1 MAVRSS
7 DDFIAL
13 YSQIYFACHTR
24 HVHDPESGTRVSA
37 RQASILSHLDSVEPT
52 PLSQLASHMGVT
64 VSTMS
69 IAVDR
74 LVRQGYVVRD
84 RAESDGRV
92 RHVRLTA
99 AGERLRAA
107 QKVLDA
113 RLVRAM
119 LSRLSPADRRDALR
133 GLELLGAAAREQ
145 TKERRSDQP
154 TAPSAPLT
162 VTNLV
167 SHGARY
173 ALGARDHRPAS
184 LVVVLIV
191 CVVGYVLPKS
201 HVASVSARFAAPPD
215 SIWTSLTDVAAF
227 PQWRPG
233 LSQRR
238 APA

>member
-84 RAESDGRV
+84 RAESDARV
-92 RHVRLTA
+92 RHVRLTT

-107 QKVLDA
+107 QKVLEPQ
-113 RLVRAM
+113 LVRAM
-119 LSRLSPADRRDALR
+119 LSRLSPAERRDALR
-133 GLELLGAAAREQ
+133 GLELLGTAAREQ
-145 TKERRSDQP
+145 TKERRSNQP
-154 TAPSAPLT
+154 
-162 VTNLV
+162 
-167 SHGARY
+167 
-173 ALGARDHRPAS
+173 
-184 LVVVLIV
+184 
-191 CVVGYVLPKS
+191 LP
-201 HVASVSARFAAPPD
+201 R
-215 SIWTSLTDVAAF
+215 
-227 PQWRPG
+227 
-233 LSQRR
+233 QRR
-238 APA
+238 

>member
-7 DDFIAL
+7 DDFITL

-69 IAVDR
+69 IAVER

-84 RAESDGRV
+84 RAESDARV
-92 RHVRLTA
+92 RHVRLTT

-107 QKVLDA
+107 QKVLEP

-119 LSRLSPADRRDALR
+119 LSRLSPAERRDALR
-133 GLELLGAAAREQ
+133 GLELLGTAAREQ
-145 TKERRSDQP
+145 TKERRSNQP
-154 TAPSAPLT
+154 
-162 VTNLV
+162 
-167 SHGARY
+167 
-173 ALGARDHRPAS
+173 
-184 LVVVLIV
+184 
-191 CVVGYVLPKS
+191 LP
-201 HVASVSARFAAPPD
+201 R
-215 SIWTSLTDVAAF
+215 
-227 PQWRPG
+227 
-233 LSQRR
+233 QRR
-238 APA
+238 

>member
-84 RAESDGRV
+84 RAEFDARV

-107 QKVLDA
+107 QKVLEP

-145 TKERRSDQP
+145 VKERRSDQP
-154 TAPSAPLT
+154 
-162 VTNLV
+162 
-167 SHGARY
+167 
-173 ALGARDHRPAS
+173 
-184 LVVVLIV
+184 
-191 CVVGYVLPKS
+191 LP
-201 HVASVSARFAAPPD
+201 R
-215 SIWTSLTDVAAF
+215 
-227 PQWRPG
+227 
-233 LSQRR
+233 QRR
-238 APA
+238 

>member
-1 MAVRSS
+1 MGVRSS

-84 RAESDGRV
+84 RAESDARV
-92 RHVRLTA
+92 RHVRLTT

-107 QKVLDA
+107 QKVLEPQ
-113 RLVRAM
+113 LVRAM
-119 LSRLSPADRRDALR
+119 LSRLSPAQRRDALR
-133 GLELLGAAAREQ
+133 GLELLGTAAREQ
-145 TKERRSDQP
+145 TKERRSNQP
-154 TAPSAPLT
+154 
-162 VTNLV
+162 
-167 SHGARY
+167 
-173 ALGARDHRPAS
+173 
-184 LVVVLIV
+184 
-191 CVVGYVLPKS
+191 LP
-201 HVASVSARFAAPPD
+201 R
-215 SIWTSLTDVAAF
+215 
-227 PQWRPG
+227 
-233 LSQRR
+233 QRR
-238 APA
+238 

>member
-7 DDFIAL
+7 DDFITL

-84 RAESDGRV
+84 RAESDARV
-92 RHVRLTA
+92 RHVRLTT
-99 AGERLRAA
+99 AGERLRAT
-107 QKVLDA
+107 QKVLEP

-119 LSRLSPADRRDALR
+119 LSRLSPAERRDALR
-133 GLELLGAAAREQ
+133 GLELLGTAAREQ
-145 TKERRSDQP
+145 TKERRSNQP
-154 TAPSAPLT
+154 
-162 VTNLV
+162 
-167 SHGARY
+167 
-173 ALGARDHRPAS
+173 
-184 LVVVLIV
+184 
-191 CVVGYVLPKS
+191 LP
-201 HVASVSARFAAPPD
+201 R
-215 SIWTSLTDVAAF
+215 
-227 PQWRPG
+227 
-233 LSQRR
+233 QRR
-238 APA
+238 

>member
-7 DDFIAL
+7 DDFITL

-84 RAESDGRV
+84 RAESDARV
-92 RHVRLTA
+92 RHVRLTT

-107 QKVLDA
+107 QKVLEP

-119 LSRLSPADRRDALR
+119 LSRLSPAERRDALR
-133 GLELLGAAAREQ
+133 GLELLGTAAREQ
-145 TKERRSDQP
+145 TKERRSNQP
-154 TAPSAPLT
+154 L
-162 VTNLV
+162 
-167 SHGARY
+167 AR
-173 ALGARDHRPAS
+173 
-184 LVVVLIV
+184 
-191 CVVGYVLPKS
+191 
-201 HVASVSARFAAPPD
+201 
-215 SIWTSLTDVAAF
+215 
-227 PQWRPG
+227 
-233 LSQRR
+233 QRR
-238 APA
+238 

>member
-1 MAVRSS
+1 MGVRSS

-84 RAESDGRV
+84 RAESDARV
-92 RHVRLTA
+92 RHVRLTT
-99 AGERLRAA
+99 AGERLRAT
-107 QKVLDA
+107 QKVLEP

-119 LSRLSPADRRDALR
+119 LSRLSPAERRDALR
-133 GLELLGAAAREQ
+133 GLELLGTAAREQ
-145 TKERRSDQP
+145 TKERRSNQP
-154 TAPSAPLT
+154 
-162 VTNLV
+162 
-167 SHGARY
+167 
-173 ALGARDHRPAS
+173 
-184 LVVVLIV
+184 
-191 CVVGYVLPKS
+191 LP
-201 HVASVSARFAAPPD
+201 R
-215 SIWTSLTDVAAF
+215 
-227 PQWRPG
+227 
-233 LSQRR
+233 QRR
-238 APA
+238 

>member
-37 RQASILSHLDSVEPT
+37 RQASILSHLDAVEPT

-84 RAESDGRV
+84 RAESDARV

-107 QKVLDA
+107 QKVLEP

-154 TAPSAPLT
+154 
-162 VTNLV
+162 
-167 SHGARY
+167 
-173 ALGARDHRPAS
+173 
-184 LVVVLIV
+184 
-191 CVVGYVLPKS
+191 LP
-201 HVASVSARFAAPPD
+201 R
-215 SIWTSLTDVAAF
+215 
-227 PQWRPG
+227 
-233 LSQRR
+233 QRR
-238 APA
+238 

>member
-7 DDFIAL
+7 DDFITL

-84 RAESDGRV
+84 RAESDARV
-92 RHVRLTA
+92 RHVRLTT

-107 QKVLDA
+107 QKVLEP

-119 LSRLSPADRRDALR
+119 LSRLSPAERRDALR
-133 GLELLGAAAREQ
+133 GLELLGTAAREQ
-145 TKERRSDQP
+145 TKERRSNQP
-154 TAPSAPLT
+154 
-162 VTNLV
+162 
-167 SHGARY
+167 
-173 ALGARDHRPAS
+173 
-184 LVVVLIV
+184 
-191 CVVGYVLPKS
+191 LP
-201 HVASVSARFAAPPD
+201 R
-215 SIWTSLTDVAAF
+215 
-227 PQWRPG
+227 
-233 LSQRR
+233 QRR
-238 APA
+238 

>member
-52 PLSQLASHMGVT
+52 PLSQLAFHMGVT

-74 LVRQGYVVRD
+74 LVRQGYVVRY
-84 RAESDGRV
+84 RAESDARV
-92 RHVRLTA
+92 RHVRLTT

-107 QKVLDA
+107 QKVLEP

-119 LSRLSPADRRDALR
+119 LSRLSRADRRDALR
-133 GLELLGAAAREQ
+133 GFELLGAAAREQ
-145 TKERRSDQP
+145 TKARRSDQP
-154 TAPSAPLT
+154 
-162 VTNLV
+162 
-167 SHGARY
+167 
-173 ALGARDHRPAS
+173 
-184 LVVVLIV
+184 
-191 CVVGYVLPKS
+191 LP
-201 HVASVSARFAAPPD
+201 R
-215 SIWTSLTDVAAF
+215 
-227 PQWRPG
+227 
-233 LSQRR
+233 QRR
-238 APA
+238 

>member
-1 MAVRSS
+1 MVVRSS

-84 RAESDGRV
+84 RAESDARV
-92 RHVRLTA
+92 RHVRLTT

-107 QKVLDA
+107 QKVLEPQ
-113 RLVRAM
+113 LVRAM
-119 LSRLSPADRRDALR
+119 RSRLSPAERRDALR
-133 GLELLGAAAREQ
+133 GLELLGTAAREQ
-145 TKERRSDQP
+145 TKERRTNQP
-154 TAPSAPLT
+154 
-162 VTNLV
+162 
-167 SHGARY
+167 
-173 ALGARDHRPAS
+173 
-184 LVVVLIV
+184 
-191 CVVGYVLPKS
+191 LP
-201 HVASVSARFAAPPD
+201 R
-215 SIWTSLTDVAAF
+215 
-227 PQWRPG
+227 
-233 LSQRR
+233 QRR
-238 APA
+238 

>member
-84 RAESDGRV
+84 RAESDARV
-92 RHVRLTA
+92 RHVRLTT

-107 QKVLDA
+107 QKVLEPQ
-113 RLVRAM
+113 LVRAM
-119 LSRLSPADRRDALR
+119 LSRLSPAERRDALR
-133 GLELLGAAAREQ
+133 GLELLGTAAREQ
-145 TKERRSDQP
+145 TKERRSNQP
-154 TAPSAPLT
+154 L
-162 VTNLV
+162 
-167 SHGARY
+167 R
-173 ALGARDHRPAS
+173 R
-184 LVVVLIV
+184 
-191 CVVGYVLPKS
+191 
-201 HVASVSARFAAPPD
+201 
-215 SIWTSLTDVAAF
+215 
-227 PQWRPG
+227 
-233 LSQRR
+233 QRR
-238 APA
+238 

>member
-84 RAESDGRV
+84 RSAHDARV
-92 RHVRLTA
+92 RHVRLTE

-107 QKVLDA
+107 QKVLDP

-119 LSRLSPADRRDALR
+119 LSRLSPTERRDALR

-154 TAPSAPLT
+154 
-162 VTNLV
+162 
-167 SHGARY
+167 
-173 ALGARDHRPAS
+173 
-184 LVVVLIV
+184 
-191 CVVGYVLPKS
+191 LPRQS
-201 HVASVSARFAAPPD
+201 R
-215 SIWTSLTDVAAF
+215 
-227 PQWRPG
+227 
-233 LSQRR
+233 
-238 APA
+238 